1 MKPNIEYL
9 RQKTDLN
16 GKYVDFN
23 TIRGCLTV
31 LTVAEDIG
39 TDLNEPN
46 DEGECRGDCPKCE
59 KPRSFS
65 LNINSNRFN
74 CFSAECD
81 LKGAGV
87 ITFASIFFDTE
98 DAKEACH
105 LLACAYGIQP
115 YNAEFSGASLSKLK
129 EVENGETEE
138 TNNHFVLRSDYDD
151 LETKHNDLRK
161 EFNRL
166 RNIVYCFML
175 EQEQGNA
182 ENYENGETNQL
193 VI

>member
-1 MKPNIEYL
+1 MKIDIEYL
-9 RQKTDLN
+9 RQKTDLE

-31 LTVAEDIG
+31 LTVAEDVG
-39 TDLNEPN
+39 TGFSEPN
-46 DEGECRGDCPKCE
+46 DDGECRGDCPKCD
-59 KPRSFS
+59 KQRSFS

-74 CFSAECD
+74 CFNTKCD

-87 ITFASIFFDTE
+87 ITFASKLFDK

-115 YNAEFSGASLSKLK
+115 YSTEFNGASLSKLK
-129 EVENGETEE
+129 DLGKKEVEKTKDY
-138 TNNHFVLRSDYDD
+138 FVLRIDYEK

-161 EFNRL
+161 EFNQL
-166 RNIVYCFML
+166 RNIFYNFML
-175 EQEQGNA
+175 EQEE
-182 ENYENGETNQL
+182 ENTETYENDEYEHH
-193 VI
+193 IMH